1 MVENQLESDT
11 IRAAAVTALGNIGD
25 MDSEELFIRAIENR
39 IGNISNN
46 AITALGKLKSRKAVP
61 RLIAILEDK
70 RIPLDASTAALAN
83 VSPRIRAAVA
93 LGAIEGA
100 DAANALANRI
110 VDDTEYIVALEDAG
124 NRRNLALND
133 RKRNWSWEIIVRA
146 AKKLNLPEFI
156 AEEDADTRR

>member
-1 MVENQLESDT
+1 MVENQLETDV

-25 MDSEELFIRAIENR
+25 TASEDLFIRALDIR

-46 AITALGKLKSRKAVP
+46 AITALGKLESTKAVP

-83 VSPRIRAAVA
+83 ASPRIKAAVA
-93 LGAIEGA
+93 LGAIEGIGA
-100 DAANALANRI
+100 TNALANRI
-110 VDDTEYIVALEDAG
+110 IDETEYIVALEDAA

-133 RKRNWSWEIIVRA
+133 RKRNWSWEVIVRS
-146 AKKLNLPEFI
+146 AKK
-156 AEEDADTRR
+156 T